1 MAVTKHVKQK
11 GFDESQ
17 RKLSN
22 RGYEIYLLP
31 KSNHAISVIYTNT
44 DQFRIMKKSEL

>member
-1 MAVTKHVKQK
+1 MTVAKHVKQK
-11 GFDESQ
+11 GFDENQ

-22 RGYEIYLLP
+22 SGYEIYLLP
-31 KSNHAISVIYTNT
+31 KSNHAIRVMYTNT